1 MLVIAALASCSAREA
16 DRAPPSPPPQPREVA
31 VDPLPLAI
39 ETVAPVPKHVVLVT
53 IDGVRW
59 QDVVAPSA
67 ESDLLPRI
75 YEAVAEGGVIL
86 GASAEKGCSVVR
98 ATSGSNV
105 SLPGYLEILTGRATA
120 CTHNACPP
128 VTIPTVLDV
137 AAEEGVRPVAS
148 FGSWEVLG
156 RAVSNRA
163 SDVFV
168 SVGAGT
174 TKVDPYPA
182 PGGNYRPDRLTGAA
196 ALAYYRDNH
205 PRLLHVGLGDT
216 DEHAH
221 RADARGYLDAL
232 READALVGELALA
245 AEQAGLASS
254 TTFLV
259 TTDHGRGANFRDH
272 GPGIPASARSFV
284 IAFGGGVKPAGV
296 ACPKRDLALA
306 DVGATVR
313 ALLDLPADEAPNA
326 GRPIEEI
333 VAR

>member
-1 MLVIAALASCSAREA
+1 MV
-16 DRAPPSPPPQPREVA
+16 
-31 VDPLPLAI
+31 VDPLPLAL
-39 ETVAPVPKHVVLVT
+39 EPVAPIAKHVVLVT

-67 ESDLLPRI
+67 EVDLLPRI
-75 YEAVAEGGVIL
+75 YEGVAEGGVIV
-86 GASAEKGCSVVR
+86 GASSERGCAALR
-98 ATSGSNV
+98 ATSGSNI
-105 SLPGYLEILTGRATA
+105 SLPGYMEILSGRSTA
-120 CTHNACPP
+120 CTHNACPV
-128 VTIPTVLDV
+128 VTAPTVLDV
-137 AAEEGVRPVAS
+137 AADEGIRPVAS
-148 FGSWEVLG
+148 FGSWETLG

-163 SDVFV
+163 SQVFV
-168 SVGAGT
+168 SVGAGSA
-174 TKVDPYPA
+174 KLDPYPA
-182 PGGNYRPDRLTGAA
+182 PGGNYRPDRYTRAA
-196 ALAYYRDNH
+196 ALAYYRENR

-221 RADARGYLDAL
+221 RADQRGYIDAL

-245 AEQAGLASS
+245 AEQAGVASA

-272 GPGIPASARSFV
+272 GPGIPQSARSFV

-296 ACPKRDLALA
+296 ACPKRDLSLA

-313 ALLDLPADEAPNA
+313 ALLDLPADEAPGA